1 MSKCCIWEAHCIS
14 VIVYL
19 AWKHLCGVV
28 YKASKDVLSELS
40 YSIYFLFF
48 FLIKTRDIFFVENL
62 IIIFLIIKLFFGNIT
77 LDLIS

>member
-1 MSKCCIWEAHCIS
+1 M
-14 VIVYL
+14 
-19 AWKHLCGVV
+19 